1 MTSPSALTWK
11 LLKFSFIA
19 CVRNSSKG
27 AGSHR
32 PARYSTEGDESEDDR
47 DVKRVEDLDQGEGN
61 NLEVERW
68 VLEVTHS
75 VASSYATEMLLSAH
89 DGDMGR
95 VESSEKRLRS
105 VVLIS
110 S

>member
-1 MTSPSALTWK
+1 MKS
-11 LLKFSFIA
+11 SFIV
-19 CVRNSSKG
+19 CVQNSSKG
-27 AGSHR
+27 NR
-32 PARYSTEGDESEDDR
+32 PHQPPRYSTEGDESGDDR

-61 NLEVERW
+61 SLAVERW

-75 VASSYATEMLLSAH
+75 VASSYATEMLLGVC